1 MSAKIESGVRKLTS
15 VQSGVLI
22 TPGATAVTRI
32 PNRDS
37 RDPRLR
43 TNPEIPCFEAMY
55 YQMN

>member
-1 MSAKIESGVRKLTS
+1 MIGVKKLTS

-37 RDPRLR
+37 RGPRLR
-43 TNPEIPCFEAMY
+43 TNPEIPYFDAMY
-55 YQMN
+55 YQMD